1 MSVRI
6 NKLLSDSGLGS
17 RREVEKYVLEG
28 RVQLNGERA
37 ELTDFVVE
45 NDVVTLDG
53 EELPVNEILREVLS
67 MEKYLSSM
75 EDDDSDSS
83 SGSGGKRFGAP
94 GASGR
99 NKTLRNDHKVRTMRG
114 NKEDWNDFSAH
125 SSAGKKHTKPNKGH
139 GKENRDSGFRKSGKF
154 SGEGNRNYKN
164 KTR

>member
-99 NKTLRNDHKVRTMRG
+99 NKTLRNDHKRVL
-114 NKEDWNDFSAH
+114 S
-125 SSAGKKHTKPNKGH
+125 
-139 GKENRDSGFRKSGKF
+139 
-154 SGEGNRNYKN
+154 
-164 KTR
+164 